1 MIEKVIKIIQ
11 DVFSLWIEERNNL
24 SECFNSKAEL
34 KNDNQWNLLYLK
46 ENVVFLLNYLNKF
59 L

>member
-24 SECFNSKAEL
+24 SECFNSKL
-34 KNDNQWNLLYLK
+34 KNDNQRNLCIFKGKCCISFELFK
-46 ENVVFLLNYLNKF
+46 QNSW
-59 L
+59 